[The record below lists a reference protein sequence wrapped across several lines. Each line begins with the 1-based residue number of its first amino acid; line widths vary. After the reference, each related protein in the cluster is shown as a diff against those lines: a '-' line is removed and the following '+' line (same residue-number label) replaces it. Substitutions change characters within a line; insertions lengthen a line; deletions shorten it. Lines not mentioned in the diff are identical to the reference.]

1 MNKPLIMIGSGGH
14 ASVLMDLLQ
23 LNGCNVIAYIS
34 PDKNNNQMFESIQ
47 YSSDDGDIS
56 QFNPDDVLL
65 VNGLGSLPKQNNRE
79 KVAAFF
85 SKLGFSFATVI
96 SPHAIVSSSA
106 YLAQGVQVMSGAIIQ
121 TGAYI
126 GENSIINTGAIIE
139 HDCNVGANNHIAPR
153 ATLCGNVTTQDDVHI
168 GVHACIIQGVDIG
181 KNVIVGAGATVTKNI
196 EDKAI
201 VYGHRAL
208 IIKRNEML

>member
-34 PDKNNNQMFESIQ
+34 PDKNNNNQIFESIQ
-47 YSSDDGDIS
+47 YLSDDDDIS

-65 VNGLGSLPKQNNRE
+65 VNGLGSLPKQNNRV
-79 KVAAFF
+79 KVTAFF
-85 SKLGFSFATVI
+85 TKLGFSFATVI
-96 SPHAIVSSSA
+96 SPHAIVSSSV

-168 GVHACIIQGVDIG
+168 GVHACVIQGVDIG
-181 KNVIVGAGATVTKNI
+181 KNVVVGAGATVVTNVEEKSV
-196 EDKAI
+196 
-201 VYGHRAL
+201 VYGHQAL
-208 IIKRNEML
+208 IRKKE